1 LQSVLFAILLSVGP
15 IAVLAHGFAG
25 TGSTMTGLLMAA
37 PIAGLLLLARWRE
50 FTPDL
55 CDLLFALF
63 CFGIALSFAVNGV
76 AAPREAAL
84 LGLSLA
90 AYPAARLGPRQGA
103 ISTGFIVVTGAVV
116 AVGAIVTVI
125 ALAGQWNDHHG
136 KPLVF
141 GEYDAAPAQ
150 FTITLGFLVLALAST
165 ELNWRRTAWISI
177 LAGVPTAIFAASIVR
192 YSFIVIAVALIVAI
206 AAARPRQRKF
216 IAVILCATIVSVAI
230 GATVR
235 SSTTLRFAKLAEAA
249 LSSPPGVS
257 GSSESAAPTTPVLPP
272 ASAVPAP
279 AASSPA
285 PAASGGVAAQ
295 AAPRASTAP
304 HATTPP
310 QTSCPSIDLDN
321 SIIIR
326 QQLYKD
332 AFALLPQAG
341 LTGLGLDGFP
351 ERSCLKGYQVH
362 NSILQVIIEF
372 GWLAGAFL
380 ILMIYHTTGRR
391 MFSLA
396 RINGEARFVLCSLV
410 FTLMLSMAHGR
421 ISRDITLFLFL
432 GYAARLRSSAL
443 DIEEQAWIFGDGPI
457 TAIPAANV
465 AAHFN
470 GKAAA

>member
-1 LQSVLFAILLSVGP
+1 MQSVLFAILLSVGP
-15 IAVLAHGFAG
+15 IAVLAHGLAG
-25 TGSTMTGLLMAA
+25 TGSAITGLLMAV
-37 PIAGLLLLARWRE
+37 PIVGLLLLARWRE

-55 CDLLFALF
+55 CDLLFVLF

-76 AAPREAAL
+76 AAPREAVL

-90 AYPAARLGPRQGA
+90 AYPAARLGPRHGA
-103 ISTGFIVVTGAVV
+103 ISTGFVVVTSAVV

-177 LAGVPTAIFAASIVR
+177 LAGIPTAIFAASIVR
-192 YSFIVIAVALIVAI
+192 YSFIVIVVALIVAI
-206 AAARPRQRKF
+206 VAARPRQRKF
-216 IAVILCATIVSVAI
+216 IAVILCATIVAVAV

-249 LSSPPGVS
+249 LGSQPAVPSPPAVPNNN
-257 GSSESAAPTTPVLPP
+257 EPPAAPVPPPV
-272 ASAVPAP
+272 SAVPAP

-285 PAASGGVAAQ
+285 PAASGSAVAEATQPPPAPAQ
-295 AAPRASTAP
+295 A
-304 HATTPP
+304 
-310 QTSCPSIDLDN
+310 SCPSIDLDN

-332 AFALLPQAG
+332 AFALLPEAG
-341 LTGLGLDGFP
+341 LAGLGLDGFTT
-351 ERSCLKGYQVH
+351 RSCLKGYQVH

-372 GWLAGAFL
+372 GWLAGVFL
-380 ILMIYHTTGRR
+380 ILMLYHTTGRR

-457 TAIPAANV
+457 TAIPAARVGARLNT
-465 AAHFN
+465 
-470 GKAAA
+470 KAAA

>member
-15 IAVLAHGFAG
+15 IAVLAHGLAG
-25 TGSTMTGLLMAA
+25 TGSTITGLLMAA
-37 PIAGLLLLARWRE
+37 PIAGLLVLARWRE

-55 CDLLFALF
+55 CDVLFVLF
-63 CFGIALSFAVNGV
+63 CFGIALSFAANGV
-76 AAPREAAL
+76 VAPKEAAL
-84 LGLSLA
+84 LALSLA
-90 AYPAARLGPRQGA
+90 AYPAARLAPRHGA
-103 ISTGFIVVTGAVV
+103 ISTGFVVVTGAVV

-192 YSFIVIAVALIVAI
+192 YSFVVIVVALIVEI
-206 AAARPRQRKF
+206 VAARARQRKF
-216 IAVILCATIVSVAI
+216 IAVILCATIVSVAV
-230 GATVR
+230 GVTVR
-235 SSTTLRFAKLAEAA
+235 SSTTLRFAKLAEEA
-249 LSSPPGVS
+249 LSSQP
-257 GSSESAAPTTPVLPP
+257 AAPGNTE
-272 ASAVPAP
+272 
-279 AASSPA
+279 SPA
-285 PAASGGVAAQ
+285 PAAS
-295 AAPRASTAP
+295 AAPAPAASDPASAASGAVATQATAP
-304 HATTPP
+304 APAPP
-310 QTSCPSIDLDN
+310 QASCPSIDLDN

-332 AFALLPQAG
+332 AFALLPKAG
-341 LTGLGLDGFP
+341 LTGLGLDSFP
-351 ERSCLKGYQVH
+351 ERSCLKGFQVH

-372 GWLAGAFL
+372 GWLAGVFL
-380 ILMIYHTTGRR
+380 ILIIYHTTGRR

-457 TAIPAANV
+457 TAVPAANV
-465 AAHFN
+465 AAYLN
-470 GKAAA
+470 RKAAA

>member
-1 LQSVLFAILLSVGP
+1 MQSVLFAILLSVGP
-15 IAVLAHGFAG
+15 LAVLAHGLAG
-25 TGSTMTGLLMAA
+25 TGPAITGLLMAV

-55 CDLLFALF
+55 CDLLFVLF

-76 AAPREAAL
+76 AAPKEAVL

-90 AYPAARLGPRQGA
+90 AYPAARLGPRYGA
-103 ISTGFIVVTGAVV
+103 ISTGFVAVTGAVV

-165 ELNWRRTAWISI
+165 ELTWRRTAWISI

-192 YSFIVIAVALIVAI
+192 YSFVVIVVALLVAI
-206 AAARPRQRKF
+206 VAARPRQRKF
-216 IAVILCATIVSVAI
+216 LAVILCATIVSVAV

-249 LSSPPGVS
+249 LSSQP
-257 GSSESAAPTTPVLPP
+257 AAPSNNESPVPATPVPP
-272 ASAVPAP
+272 DSAPAP

-285 PAASGGVAAQ
+285 PTASGSVATE
-295 AAPRASTAP
+295 APA
-304 HATTPP
+304 PP
-310 QTSCPSIDLDN
+310 QASCPSIDLDN

-332 AFALLPQAG
+332 AFALLPEAG
-341 LTGLGLDGFP
+341 LTGLGLDSFP

-372 GWLAGAFL
+372 GWLAGVFL
-380 ILMIYHTTGRR
+380 ILIIYHTAGRR

-421 ISRDITLFLFL
+421 ISRDMTLFLFL

-457 TAIPAANV
+457 TPIPAANV
-465 AAHFN
+465 AAHLKR
-470 GKAAA
+470 KAAA

>member
-15 IAVLAHGFAG
+15 IAVLAHGLAG
-25 TGSTMTGLLMAA
+25 TGPTVTGLLMAV

-55 CDLLFALF
+55 CDLLFVLF

-76 AAPREAAL
+76 TAPKEAVL
-84 LGLSLA
+84 LALSLA

-103 ISTGFIVVTGAVV
+103 ISTGFVIVAGAVV
-116 AVGAIVTVI
+116 AVGAIVTVV

-165 ELNWRRTAWISI
+165 ELNWRRTAWISM
-177 LAGVPTAIFAASIVR
+177 LAAVPTAIFAASIVR
-192 YSFIVIAVALIVAI
+192 YSFIVIAVALLVAI
-206 AAARPRQRKF
+206 VAARPRQRKF
-216 IAVILCATIVSVAI
+216 IAVILCATIVSVAV

-249 LSSPPGVS
+249 LSSPPAVP
-257 GSSESAAPTTPVLPP
+257 SSNELPVPATPVPPPVSAA
-272 ASAVPAP
+272 PAP

-285 PAASGGVAAQ
+285 PAASGSVATQ
-295 AAPRASTAP
+295 VAPPAP
-304 HATTPP
+304 TPP

-332 AFALLPQAG
+332 AFALLPEAG

-351 ERSCLKGYQVH
+351 ARSCLKGYQVH

-372 GWLAGAFL
+372 GWLAGVFL
-380 ILMIYHTTGRR
+380 ILMLYHTTGRR

-421 ISRDITLFLFL
+421 ISRDMTLFLFL

-457 TAIPAANV
+457 TALPATGVGAR
-465 AAHFN
+465 FN
-470 GKAAA
+470 TKAAA